1 MKLNK
6 KSIRL
11 TAAMVGCIVLLA
23 VCARVTDDAVPASA
37 AADDRPVI
45 VVDAG
50 QGGYALSEV
59 AI

>member
-11 TAAMVGCIVLLA
+11 TAAMLGCIALLA
-23 VCARVTDDAVPASA
+23 IFARVTDDVVPASA
-37 AADDRPVI
+37 QVDERPII
-45 VVDAG
+45 VLDAG